1 MRLDIDEKVFRI
13 HPGPALSLACS
24 AKLFCEAVLR
34 ESRPI
39 RVSMVGFIQAPD
51 QRLNE

>member
-34 ESRPI
+34 SCSA
-39 RVSMVGFIQAPD
+39 RVAAD
-51 QRLNE
+51 QSFYGWFYSGS